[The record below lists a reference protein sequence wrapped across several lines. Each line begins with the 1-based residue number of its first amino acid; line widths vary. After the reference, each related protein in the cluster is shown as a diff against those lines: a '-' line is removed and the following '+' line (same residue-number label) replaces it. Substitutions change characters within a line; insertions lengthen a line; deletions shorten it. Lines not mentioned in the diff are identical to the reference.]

1 VYATRATCHDQVN
14 GFSRSCYKRF
24 PTKEE
29 AVAALLEFQGCEDE
43 KIVVQPPS
51 ESPSLVLV
59 INDTKLLMS
68 CVKCF
73 ELGIS
78 NM

>member
-1 VYATRATCHDQVN
+1 MVFQAADT
-14 GFSRSCYKRF
+14 KRF

-51 ESPSLVLV
+51 KGGRKAKPLLFLVAMVHSVVLLVLA
-59 INDTKLLMS
+59 
-68 CVKCF
+68 
-73 ELGIS
+73 
-78 NM
+78 